1 MPLWYRKLENYP
13 YLPSADAALRY
24 NYETGLFDAS
34 YAAAWQL
41 GRLLALQNTHFA
53 RTIYRYRN
61 EERQKTKAGI
71 RQTGLQKKYALTDK
85 PVLQQVVSEVE
96 KLGNGSR

>member
-1 MPLWYRKLENYP
+1 MLGGLRQRFNGLPLLGRVL
-13 YLPSADAALRY
+13 
-24 NYETGLFDAS
+24 
-34 YAAAWQL
+34 L